1 MGDLLVGWGVDP
13 TAIVVLAAAYVVGYF
28 LKGITGFAEAVPI
41 IGIGSFFVGPLEFV
55 GMLTIADLAG
65 GWVACL
71 KSGEP
76 MRTPVFDKTIGW
88 QNWRHGGYG
97 ACVGCGV
104 AGCGNRHV
112 CPHAVD
118 YRLYR
123 NVS

>member
-1 MGDLLVGWGVDP
+1 MEDLLAGWGVDP
-13 TAIVVLAAAYVVGYF
+13 TAIVVLAVAYVAGYF

-41 IGIGSFFVGPLEFV
+41 IGIGSFFVDPLELV

-88 QNWRHGGYG
+88 QTGGMG
-97 ACVGCGV
+97 ATALVL
-104 AGCGNRHV
+104 
-112 CPHAVD
+112 AV
-118 YRLYR
+118 
-123 NVS
+123 VSQAVETGMFVLMLSIT